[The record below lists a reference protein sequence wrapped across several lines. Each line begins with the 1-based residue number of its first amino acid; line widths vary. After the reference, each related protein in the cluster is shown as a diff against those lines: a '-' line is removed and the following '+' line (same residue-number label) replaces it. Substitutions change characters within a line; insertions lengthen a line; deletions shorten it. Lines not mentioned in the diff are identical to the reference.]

1 VTKTL
6 TRTQRVYEALR
17 TDILQG
23 VRAPG
28 SALRIQEI
36 VDVHKVSMSVVRE
49 ALVRLSEQHLVT
61 FEPNV
66 GFRVVEVS
74 RVDLDDLVSTR
85 IDLEGLALRRSIER
99 GGLDWEARVISA
111 HHVLDNTPMMA
122 SEAIGTTDEWT
133 VAHTAFHEALES
145 SCGSLRL
152 SNFTRALRDSAEIYR
167 QLSGRPNVGTRDIAG
182 EHRELM
188 ELATARRAAD
198 AVESLRRHLMRTA
211 EGVVREQFES

>member
-61 FEPNV
+61 L
-66 GFRVVEVS
+66 VEVS